1 MKWQNGKNYPK
12 PVSTIPVVGKYWCYW
27 YTLGNGRLIYFI
39 ILEEIV
45 STIRNNGVYVGEQDS
60 HELGECLLEPATR
73 NVQQIT
79 VKDVIETEK
88 LFETF
93 MGPSTQPRKEY
104 ILKYS
109 EEANDVY

>member
-1 MKWQNGKNYPK
+1 MASYAFCVKA
-12 PVSTIPVVGKYWCYW
+12 VSTIPFVGKYWCYW
-27 YTLGNGRLIYFI
+27 YTLGNGSLHFNAK
-39 ILEEIV
+39 EIV

-79 VKDVIETEK
+79 VKDAIETEK

>member
-1 MKWQNGKNYPK
+1 MHFNAK
-12 PVSTIPVVGKYWCYW
+12 
-27 YTLGNGRLIYFI
+27 
-39 ILEEIV
+39 EIV
-45 STIRNNGVYVGEQDS
+45 STIRNNGLYVGEQDS

-79 VKDVIETEK
+79 VKDAIETEK
-88 LFETF
+88 LFEVF

-109 EEANDVY
+109 EEVNDVY

>member
-1 MKWQNGKNYPK
+1 MHSNAK
-12 PVSTIPVVGKYWCYW
+12 
-27 YTLGNGRLIYFI
+27 
-39 ILEEIV
+39 EIV
-45 STIRNNGVYVGEQDS
+45 STIRNNGLYVGEQDS

-79 VKDVIETEK
+79 VKDAIETEK